1 MDLNETVDY
10 LAEKLDLER
19 SDSVRE
25 VGQSVVISGTNDRLS
40 LPIL

>member
-1 MDLNETVDY
+1 MDLKETVDY

-25 VGQSVVISGTNDRLS
+25 VGQSVADLRG
-40 LPIL
+40 